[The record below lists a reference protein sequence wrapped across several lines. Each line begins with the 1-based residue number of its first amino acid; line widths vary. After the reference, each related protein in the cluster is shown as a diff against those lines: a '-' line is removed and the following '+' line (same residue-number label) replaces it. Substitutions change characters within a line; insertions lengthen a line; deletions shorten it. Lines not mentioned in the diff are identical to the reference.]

1 MTKNREDKPLGG
13 RLAIGLVA
21 ISYAAILFIGAFE
34 DRREALAGAI
44 GLNDMAFVA
53 ALAGLFWLLC
63 ILRPVQATQAHA
75 AINENLHKVGK
86 AISMGALILMVCFIL
101 LQVFMRYALNDAP
114 NWTEEAARFGM
125 LWMTGLMAP
134 LAYRHGGFV
143 AIDML
148 ERALSERLAA
158 LLTLALFAMSFAVL
172 LVMWD
177 KGLNNHVDSL
187 SGRGCSSTLRWPFGI
202 EIGKCAHKFSN
213 YYQYLALWV
222 GVNLLILVCVELI
235 LRQGLKLIGRDSGL
249 APLGDQD
256 VGGAS

>member
-1 MTKNREDKPLGG
+1 MGG

-21 ISYAAILFIGAFE
+21 AAYVVILFIGAFE
-34 DRREALAGAI
+34 DRREALAEAI
-44 GLNDMAFVA
+44 GMGDMAFVGLMVA
-53 ALAGLFWLLC
+53 VLGLACL
-63 ILRPVQATQAHA
+63 IRPISAVQAHA
-75 AINENLHKVGK
+75 AINESLHKIGK
-86 AISMGALILMVCFIL
+86 AISIGALIAMVSFIL

-134 LAYRHGGFV
+134 VAYRHGGFV

-148 ERALSERLAA
+148 ERALAPRLSA
-158 LLTLALFAMSFAVL
+158 LLTLILFAMSLAVL

-202 EIGKCAHKFSN
+202 EIGKCRAKFSN
-213 YYQYLALWV
+213 YYQYIALWI
-222 GVNLLILVCVELI
+222 GVNLLILVCAELI
-235 LRQGLKLIGRDSGL
+235 LRQALKLFGRDTGL
-249 APLGDQD
+249 APLGEEDM
-256 VGGAS
+256 ASAS

>member
-1 MTKNREDKPLGG
+1 
-13 RLAIGLVA
+13 
-21 ISYAAILFIGAFE
+21 LFVGAFE
-34 DRREALAGAI
+34 DRREAIAEAI
-44 GLNDMAFVA
+44 GLGDMALVG
-53 ALAGLFWLLC
+53 ALAAILWLLC
-63 ILRPVQATQAHA
+63 ILRPVPATRAHSS
-75 AINENLHKVGK
+75 INETLHVAGK
-86 AISMGALILMVCFIL
+86 WISIFALIAMVCFIL

-134 LAYRHGGFV
+134 IAYRHGGFV

-148 ERALSERLAA
+148 ERALAPTLAA
-158 LLTLALFAMSFAVL
+158 LLTLALLFMSFAVL

-202 EIGKCAHKFSN
+202 EIGKCGHKFSN

-222 GVNLLILVCVELI
+222 GINLLILVAVELI
-235 LRQGLKLIGRDSGL
+235 LRQGLKLFGRETGL
-249 APLGDQD
+249 PDLGDEE

>member
-1 MTKNREDKPLGG
+1 MGG

-21 ISYAAILFIGAFE
+21 ISYAAILYIGAFE
-34 DRREALAGAI
+34 DRREAIADRV
-44 GLNDMAFVA
+44 GLGDMAFVFGLA
-53 ALAGLFWLLC
+53 ALLWLLC
-63 ILRPVQATQAHA
+63 ILRPVAATRAHA
-75 AINENLHKVGK
+75 SINETLHIAGK
-86 AISMGALILMVCFIL
+86 WISIFALIAMVCFIL

-134 LAYRHGGFV
+134 IAYRHGGFV

-148 ERALSERLAA
+148 ERALSEKLAA
-158 LLTLALFAMSFAVL
+158 ILSLALLFMSFAVL

-202 EIGKCAHKFSN
+202 EIGKCGAKFSS

-222 GVNLLILVCVELI
+222 GINLLILVAVELI
-235 LRQGLKLIGRDSGL
+235 LRQGLKLIRRDSGL
-249 APLGDQD
+249 PELGDED
-256 VGGAS
+256 IGSAS

>member
-1 MTKNREDKPLGG
+1 MGI
-13 RLAIGLVA
+13 AA
-21 ISYAAILFIGAFE
+21 AYAVILFIGAFE
-34 DRREALAGAI
+34 DRREALAEAL
-44 GLNDMAFVA
+44 GLGDMAFVA
-53 ALAGLFWLLC
+53 VLAGILWGACLLVP
-63 ILRPVQATQAHA
+63 RPAARAHA
-75 AINENLHKVGK
+75 AINGTLHPIGK
-86 AISMGALILMVCFIL
+86 WISIFALILMVCFIL
-101 LQVFMRYALNDAP
+101 LQVVMRYVFNDAP

-125 LWMTGLMAP
+125 LWLVGLMAP
-134 LAYRHGGFV
+134 IAYRHGGFV

-148 ERALSERLAA
+148 ERAISARLSA
-158 LLTLALFAMSFAVL
+158 LLSLVLLAMSFTVL

-202 EIGKCAHKFSN
+202 EIGKCGAKFSN

-235 LRQGLKLIGRDSGL
+235 LRQGLKLVGRDEGL
-249 APLGDQD
+249 PVLGDQD

>member
-1 MTKNREDKPLGG
+1 MGG
-13 RLAIGLVA
+13 RLAIIGVA
-21 ISYAAILFIGAFE
+21 VAYAALLFVGAFE
-34 DRREALAGAI
+34 DRREALADAI
-44 GLNDMAFVA
+44 GLADMMFIA
-53 ALAGLFWLLC
+53 ALAGLLWLAC
-63 ILRPVQATQAHA
+63 VIRPVPAARAHA
-75 AINENLHKVGK
+75 AINETLHAAGK
-86 AISMGALILMVCFIL
+86 WISIFALILMVCFIL

-125 LWMTGLMAP
+125 LWMVGLMAP
-134 LAYRHGGFV
+134 IAYRHGGFV

-158 LLTLALFAMSFAVL
+158 LLSLSLLVMSFAVL

-202 EIGKCAHKFSN
+202 EIGKCGAKFSN

-222 GVNLLILVCVELI
+222 GINLLILVCVELI
-235 LRQGLKLIGRDSGL
+235 LRQGLKLFGRDPGL
-249 APLGDQD
+249 PALGDED
-256 VGGAS
+256 VGSAS

>member
-1 MTKNREDKPLGG
+1 MGG
-13 RLAIGLVA
+13 RLATGWVA
-21 ISYAAILFIGAFE
+21 LGYAAILFVGAFG
-34 DRREALAGAI
+34 DRRDALADRI
-44 GLNDMAFVA
+44 GMGDMAFVA
-53 ALAGLFWLLC
+53 ALAGGLWLLC
-63 ILRPVQATQAHA
+63 ILRPVSAVQAHA
-75 AINENLHKVGK
+75 VINETLQLAGK
-86 AISMGALILMVCFIL
+86 WISTFALIAMVCFIL

-134 LAYRHGGFV
+134 IAYRHGGFV

-148 ERALSERLAA
+148 ERALAPRLSAVLSLV
-158 LLTLALFAMSFAVL
+158 LLAMSFLVL

-202 EIGKCAHKFSN
+202 EIGKCGGKFSN

-222 GVNLLILVCVELI
+222 GINLLIVSCVELI
-235 LRQGLKLIGRDSGL
+235 LRQGLKLFGRDAGL
-249 APLGDQD
+249 APLGDQEI
-256 VGGAS
+256 GGAS

>member
-1 MTKNREDKPLGG
+1 MGGAWAIAAVALG
-13 RLAIGLVA
+13 
-21 ISYAAILFIGAFE
+21 YAALLFIGAFE
-34 DRREALAGAI
+34 DRREALAEGF
-44 GLNDMAFVA
+44 GMGGMTFVA
-53 ALAGLFWLLC
+53 ALAAGFWLLC
-63 ILRPVQATQAHA
+63 LVRAAPAARAHS
-75 AINENLHKVGK
+75 AINEHLHRAGK
-86 AISMGALILMVCFIL
+86 AISVAALILMVCFIL
-101 LQVFMRYALNDAP
+101 LQVLMRYVFNDAP

-134 LAYRHGGFV
+134 IAYRHGGFV

-148 ERALSERLAA
+148 ERALAPRLAA
-158 LLTLALFAMSFAVL
+158 ILSLVLLFMSFAVL

-187 SGRGCSSTLRWPFGI
+187 SGRGCSSTLRWPLGI
-202 EIGKCAHKFSN
+202 EIGKCGAKFSN

-235 LRQGLKLIGRDSGL
+235 LRQALKLMGRDARL
-249 APLGDQD
+249 PVLGDED

>member
-1 MTKNREDKPLGG
+1 MGG
-13 RLAIGLVA
+13 RLATIGIA
-21 ISYAAILFIGAFE
+21 AAYAVILFIGAFE
-34 DRREALAGAI
+34 DRREAVADAVGM
-44 GLNDMAFVA
+44 GDMAFLGALAA
-53 ALAGLFWLLC
+53 ALWLGC
-63 ILRPVQATQAHA
+63 VIAARPAAQAHS
-75 AINENLHKVGK
+75 AINETLHPIGK
-86 AISMGALILMVCFIL
+86 WISIFALIFMVCFIL
-101 LQVFMRYALNDAP
+101 LQVVMRYVFNDAP

-125 LWMTGLMAP
+125 LWLVGLMAP
-134 LAYRHGGFV
+134 IAYRHGGFV

-158 LLTLALFAMSFAVL
+158 LLTLVLLAMSFAVL

-202 EIGKCAHKFSN
+202 EIGKCGAKFSN

-235 LRQGLKLIGRDSGL
+235 LRQGLKLVGRDAGL
-249 APLGDQD
+249 TPLGEDE
-256 VGGAS
+256 VGSAS

>member
-1 MTKNREDKPLGG
+1 VGG
-13 RLAIGLVA
+13 RLAVILTALGYIAL
-21 ISYAAILFIGAFE
+21 LFIGAFE
-34 DRREALAGAI
+34 DRREALADAI
-44 GLNDMAFVA
+44 GLGDMALVGVLA
-53 ALAGLFWLLC
+53 AVFWLICLAC
-63 ILRPVQATQAHA
+63 APHAARAHG
-75 AINENLHKVGK
+75 AINEALHSVGK
-86 AISMGALILMVCFIL
+86 SIAVGALILMVCFIL

-134 LAYRHGGFV
+134 IAYRHGGFV

-148 ERALSERLAA
+148 ERGLSQRLSAILSLI
-158 LLTLALFAMSFAVL
+158 LLLMSFAVL

-202 EIGKCAHKFSN
+202 EIGKCGAKFSN

-222 GVNLLILVCVELI
+222 GVNLLILVAVELI
-235 LRQGLKLIGRDSGL
+235 LRQCLKLLGRDAGL
-249 APLGDQD
+249 APLGDD
-256 VGGAS
+256 DMASAS

>member
-1 MTKNREDKPLGG
+1 
-13 RLAIGLVA
+13 
-21 ISYAAILFIGAFE
+21 
-34 DRREALAGAI
+34 
-44 GLNDMAFVA
+44 
-53 ALAGLFWLLC
+53 
-63 ILRPVQATQAHA
+63 
-75 AINENLHKVGK
+75 
-86 AISMGALILMVCFIL
+86 MVSFIL

-134 LAYRHGGFV
+134 VAYRHGGFV

-148 ERALSERLAA
+148 ERALSPRISAF
-158 LLTLALFAMSFAVL
+158 LTLILFAMSFAVL

-202 EIGKCAHKFSN
+202 EIGKCGHKFSN

-222 GVNLLILVCVELI
+222 GVNLLIVVAVELI
-235 LRQGLKLIGRDSGL
+235 LRQGLKLFGRDAGL
-249 APLGDQD
+249 PELGDQD
-256 VGGAS
+256 VGSAS

>member
-1 MTKNREDKPLGG
+1 MGG
-13 RLAIGLVA
+13 RLSFGIVA
-21 ISYAAILFIGAFE
+21 LGYVALLFIGAFE
-34 DRREALAGAI
+34 DRRDALADSI
-44 GLNDMAFVA
+44 GMGGMTLVA
-53 ALAGLFWLLC
+53 TLALLFWLLC
-63 ILRPVQATQAHA
+63 ILRPVQSAYAHA
-75 AINENLHKVGK
+75 EINARLHFVSKW
-86 AISMGALILMVCFIL
+86 ISVFLLILMVCFIL

-125 LWMTGLMAP
+125 LWMVGLMAP
-134 LAYRHGGFV
+134 IAYRNGGFV

-148 ERALSERLAA
+148 ERALTRRLSA
-158 LLTLALFAMSFAVL
+158 LLSLALLVMSFVVL

-222 GVNLLILVCVELI
+222 GINLLIVVAVELI
-235 LRQGLKLIGRDSGL
+235 LRQGLKLVGRDAGL
-249 APLGDQD
+249 PSLGDD
-256 VGGAS
+256 DIASAS

>member
-1 MTKNREDKPLGG
+1 MGG
-13 RLAIGLVA
+13 RLAIATVA
-21 ISYAAILFIGAFE
+21 IAYAAILFIGAFE
-34 DRREALAGAI
+34 DRREALADAI
-44 GLNDMAFVA
+44 GMNDMSFIA
-53 ALAGLFWLLC
+53 ALAGVFWLLC
-63 ILRPVQATQAHA
+63 LLRPVPAARAHA
-75 AINENLHKVGK
+75 AINETLHKFGK
-86 AISMGALILMVCFIL
+86 AISIGALILMICFIL

-125 LWMTGLMAP
+125 LWMVGLMAP

-148 ERALSERLAA
+148 ERALSAKLSA
-158 LLTLALFAMSFAVL
+158 LLTLVLFVMSFIVL

-187 SGRGCSSTLRWPFGI
+187 SGRGCSSTLRWPLGF
-202 EIGKCAHKFSN
+202 EIGKCGAKFSN
-213 YYQYLALWV
+213 YYQYIALWV

-235 LRQGLKLIGRDSGL
+235 LRQTLKLFDRDTGL

-256 VGGAS
+256 VGSAS